1 MIVDSPAA
9 SAQSKEQRAG
19 RLLPRW
25 LRNAR
30 LARLWRR
37 PPLLAHLIVFA
48 VIVLIPAL
56 LFSAFLILQ
65 FSRQQQEIV
74 SAQVVDTA
82 EVVSNAIDR
91 ELYGMITTGRVLA
104 SSPALA
110 RGSLGG
116 FRERTLAALAASR
129 TTAELIDADLD
140 VVISTAGA
148 ATPTGLTLD
157 DTATI
162 QAAFETRRPE
172 ISGVIFAES
181 TGEFV
186 FHVAVPVIEETRV
199 PYVLVLQKPVDV
211 LGSVIADRNLPQE
224 WSAII
229 KDRQNRRVFA
239 AVTSDGQVE
248 SHEGVSYDNPSI
260 VETLGERR
268 SDHFEG
274 SIVSSLSGWVTTV
287 AVPTEV
293 IVRPALRS
301 WILLVS
307 AGLLLVAFSIMLGIV
322 FGRRI
327 ATPIRKLSHQ
337 AEAIGQG
344 RPANIIQTN
353 IAEIGEVSMVLAQAS
368 RDRREAEEQTRFL
381 MREMTHRA
389 KNQYALIAA
398 IARRAAKESSNTT
411 QLLATLSE
419 ALNSLARSADLLAG
433 RGWES
438 VDITDLVQAQLK
450 PFGASG
456 GQISVRGPK
465 LWLNPTAAQTVG
477 LALHELAT
485 NAAKYGSLSVSEGT
499 VLVRWSLDDEFTME
513 WREANGP
520 PVVEPKRSG
529 FGTLVIQKMTA
540 RGLGGQVEL
549 DYAESGLVW
558 KLFVPRETILAE

>member
-1 MIVDSPAA
+1 M
-9 SAQSKEQRAG
+9 
-19 RLLPRW
+19 
-25 LRNAR
+25 
-30 LARLWRR
+30 
-37 PPLLAHLIVFA
+37 LAHLIVFA

-199 PYVLVLQKPVDV
+199 SYVLVLQKPVDV

-239 AVTSDGQVE
+239 AVTSDGQVK

-558 KLFVPRETILAE
+558 KLVVPRETILAE

>member
-9 SAQSKEQRAG
+9 SAPPKAERAG
-19 RLLPRW
+19 RIMPGW

-37 PPLLAHLIVFA
+37 PPLLAHLIFFA

-65 FSRQQQEIV
+65 FSRQQEEIV
-74 SAQVVDTA
+74 TAQVNDTA
-82 EVVSNAIDR
+82 EVISSAIDR

-104 SSPALA
+104 SSPSLA

-116 FRERTLAALAASR
+116 FRERTIAALSASR
-129 TTAELIDADLD
+129 TTAELIDPDLD
-140 VVISTAGA
+140 VVISTAGVT
-148 ATPTGLTLD
+148 TPAGLTLG

-162 QAAFETRRPE
+162 EAAFETRRPE
-172 ISGVIFAES
+172 ISGVMFAEQ

-186 FHVAVPVIEETRV
+186 FQVAVPVIEGATV
-199 PYVLVLQKPVDV
+199 PFVLVLQKPVDV
-211 LGSVIADRNLPQE
+211 LSSVIADRNLPQE

-229 KDRQNRRVFA
+229 QDRQNRRVFA
-239 AVTSDGQVE
+239 AITSDGQVE
-248 SHEGVSYDNPSI
+248 PHEGVSYDNPSI
-260 VETLGERR
+260 VETLGARGH
-268 SDHFEG
+268 DHIEG
-274 SIVSSLSGWVTTV
+274 SMVSALSGWATTV
-287 AVPTEV
+287 AVPNEV

-307 AGLLLVAFSIMLGIV
+307 AGLMLIVFCIMLGIV

-327 ATPIRKLSHQ
+327 ATPIRKLSKQ

-344 RPANIIQTN
+344 RPANIIQTD
-353 IAEIGEVSMVLAQAS
+353 IAEIGEVSMILAQAS
-368 RDRREAEEQTRFL
+368 RDRREAEEQSRFL

-438 VDITDLVQAQLK
+438 VDINDLVRAQLE

-456 GQISVRGPK
+456 DQISVCGPK
-465 LWLNPTAAQTVG
+465 VWLNPTAAQTIG

-499 VLVRWSLDDEFTME
+499 VLVRWTMDEAFTME
-513 WREANGP
+513 WREADGP
-520 PVVEPKRSG
+520 PVAEPKRSG

-540 RGLGGQVEL
+540 RGLGGQVDL
-549 DYAESGLVW
+549 TYAESGVVW
-558 KLFVPRETILAE
+558 KLVVPRETVLSH